1 MQFSIWGVFSSRFS
15 SSIKIIIISMQK
27 IIGSNTLRFTC
38 FLLIFLNHAGQLFPY
53 SYLAVE
59 FFFSLSAFLLTLPA
73 YEEIKKTGTFSQK
86 NFFMRRTFRIWPLYF
101 VFLFIG
107 FLIVPAILHQV
118 GMTITLP
125 RQKIYYLLFISN
137 FYFEPHHFAFQQ
149 LWSISVQEQFYL
161 VFLIL
166 SFLLKRHTWILVAAL
181 SLVSIG
187 TIQYSIWFPMN
198 THANTFYHLISF
210 GTGIAAAKLASGKS
224 FSIKITLA
232 GILISFLISALFINN
247 PQLNSYRKIPFS
259 VFTGLVILLI
269 YQAQPFFKKA
279 KPFFVIPEQLGK
291 YSYGFYVFSG
301 FVISVF
307 GHLSFTNNLF
317 LKISAELVTIF
328 IIAATS
334 YYLIELPFIKLKD
347 KFRNY

>member
-1 MQFSIWGVFSSRFS
+1 
-15 SSIKIIIISMQK
+15 MQK
-27 IIGSNTLRFTC
+27 IIGSNSLRFTC

-73 YEEIKKTGTFSQK
+73 YEEIKKTGSFNRK

-101 VFLFIG
+101 VFLFFG
-107 FLIVPAILHQV
+107 FLIVPLVLQSV
-118 GMTITLP
+118 GMSITLP
-125 RQKIYYLLFISN
+125 PKKIYYFLFISN
-137 FYFEPHHFAFQQ
+137 FYYEPHHFAFQQ

-161 VFLIL
+161 VFLLL
-166 SFLLKRHTWILVAAL
+166 SFLLKKHTWSLVAAL
-181 SLVSIG
+181 ALISIA
-187 TIQYSIWFPMN
+187 ILQYSIWYPMN

-210 GTGIAAAKLASGKS
+210 GTGIAAAKIASGKP

-232 GILISFLISALFINN
+232 GIGIFFLMSVLFMND
-247 PQLNSYRKIPFS
+247 PQLKMYRKIPFS
-259 VFTGLVILLI
+259 LVTGLAILLI

-279 KPFFVIPEQLGK
+279 KAFFVIPEQLGK
-291 YSYGFYVFSG
+291 YSYGFYIFSG

-307 GHLSFTNNLF
+307 GHLNFTSNMF
-317 LKISAELVTIF
+317 LKISAELVTICL
-328 IIAATS
+328 IAVAS